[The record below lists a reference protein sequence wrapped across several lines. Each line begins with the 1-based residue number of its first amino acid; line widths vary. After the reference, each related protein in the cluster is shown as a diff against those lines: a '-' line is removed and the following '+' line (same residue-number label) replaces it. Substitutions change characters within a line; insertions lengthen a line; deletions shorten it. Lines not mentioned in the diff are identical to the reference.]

1 MPADAPFHFPDPALP
16 LSWPFAYAPPIETF
30 TRPSRPMLPD
40 TSEPGAEILP
50 SVIVSVERVS
60 GSQLPLFV
68 TTVTFHS
75 PSYGVCAIA
84 GAAKEMAETNNA
96 VPMRLT
102 RMIQVP
108 DLCDEP
114 AYPGQLCL
122 KFAAM
127 QGY

>member
-1 MPADAPFHFPDPALP
+1 
-16 LSWPFAYAPPIETF
+16 
-30 TRPSRPMLPD
+30 MLPD

-68 TTVTFHS
+68 TTVTLHN

-84 GAAKEMAETNNA
+84 GAANEMAETKNA

-102 RMIQVP
+102 RMTQVP
-108 DLCDEP
+108 DVCDEP

>member
-1 MPADAPFHFPDPALP
+1 
-16 LSWPFAYAPPIETF
+16 
-30 TRPSRPMLPD
+30 MLPE

>member
-1 MPADAPFHFPDPALP
+1 
-16 LSWPFAYAPPIETF
+16 
-30 TRPSRPMLPD
+30 
-40 TSEPGAEILP
+40 
-50 SVIVSVERVS
+50 
-60 GSQLPLFV
+60 
-68 TTVTFHS
+68 
-75 PSYGVCAIA
+75 
-84 GAAKEMAETNNA
+84 MAETNNA